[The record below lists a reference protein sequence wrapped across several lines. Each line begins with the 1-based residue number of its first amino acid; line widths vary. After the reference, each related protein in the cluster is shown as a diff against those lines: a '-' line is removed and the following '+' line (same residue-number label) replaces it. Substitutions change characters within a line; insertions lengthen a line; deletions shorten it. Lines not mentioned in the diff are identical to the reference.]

1 MRTET
6 KILTSITL
14 IAVLGAGGAL
24 AGESE
29 GGFRGGGF
37 DGRHGMGHLEDDLHD
52 LAEAAPFGTIGMDCD
67 GGFPHAG
74 IERLR
79 SDRLDVHDSNGDG
92 NLNLEEFAAL
102 WNEATRQTAVR
113 AFQLFDIDGD
123 ATVTRAE
130 YDRQLTEFVRRADS
144 DGDSGHGHWGDGD

>member
-6 KILTSITL
+6 KTLTAITL
-14 IAVLGAGGAL
+14 VAVFGAGGAL

-29 GGFRGGGF
+29 DGFRGGGF
-37 DGRHGMGHLEDDLHD
+37 DGRHGMGHLEDGLHD
-52 LAEAAPFGTIGMDCD
+52 LAAAAPFGAIGTDCD

-79 SDRLDVHDSNGDG
+79 SDRLDAHDADGDG
-92 NLNLEEFAAL
+92 KLSLEEFAAL
-102 WNEATRQTAVR
+102 WNEATRRTTVR
-113 AFQLFDIDGD
+113 MFQLLDVDGD

-130 YDRQLTEFVRRADS
+130 YDRQLAGVARRADN
-144 DGDSGHGHWGDGD
+144 DDDNGHGHWGDGD

>member
-6 KILTSITL
+6 KLLTSITL
-14 IAVLGAGGAL
+14 VAFFGAGAAL

-52 LAEAAPFGTIGMDCD
+52 LAAAAPFGTIGMDCD

-79 SDRLDVHDSNGDG
+79 SDRLDAHDSNGDG
-92 NLNLEEFAAL
+92 NLSLEEFAAL
-102 WNEATRQTAVR
+102 WNEATRQTTVL

-130 YDRQLTEFVRRADS
+130 YDRQLTGFVRRAEN
-144 DGDSGHGHWGDGD
+144 DGDNGHGHWGDGD